1 LTNVRR
7 SARLV
12 AVAGASG
19 FVGQALVPALLD
31 HGYPVRRLARR
42 PAALTPLEGVEDRR
56 IDLDDPTGLDAA
68 LEGVDTAFYLVHA
81 MEGGGGFA
89 GRDRAYAHR
98 FAAAAR
104 AAGVRHVVY
113 LGGLHPR
120 EAVLS
125 EHLASRR
132 EVGEILRRECGALH
146 VRAGIILG
154 PGSAS
159 FEIMHDLVR
168 HLPAMVTPRWVQS
181 RCQPVEISDVATTL
195 VRSVE
200 VAGDRE
206 VDMAGPDV
214 MTYQEMLERLAAQLG
229 LRRRLVVDV
238 PVLTP
243 GLSARWLRFVTSE
256 SLPVARALV
265 ESLRHDA
272 VSDGVD
278 LCAEVGVTPC
288 GFDEAIRRALSGR
301 PQVVHV
307 TVEQRWSGRRYTLAQ
322 RFELSPAVRCDL
334 GLARSVDDHSRDLP
348 LAFLSRFARWDG
360 GDFRLGPWSVI
371 RLAEAHDVDG
381 AGPTV
386 VRDID
391 GGWLAAAPGGQFVI
405 ACRPGPGS
413 SVLETRLV
421 GYAPRLPKPL
431 YLLVQ
436 APMHRALMTRAVR
449 RAVGR
454 KRAAPAPVPRS

>member
-1 LTNVRR
+1 MTNGQR

-12 AVAGASG
+12 AVVGASG

-31 HGYPVRRLARR
+31 HRYTVRRLARR
-42 PAALTPLEGVEDRR
+42 PAALTRLEGVEDRR
-56 IDLDDPTGLDAA
+56 FDLDDPTGLDAA

-89 GRDRAYAHR
+89 ERDRAYAHR

-159 FEIMHDLVR
+159 FEIMYDLVR
-168 HLPAMVTPRWVQS
+168 HLPVMVTPRWVHS
-181 RCQPVEISDVATTL
+181 RCQPVEISDVVVTL
-195 VRSVE
+195 LRAVE

-206 VDMAGPDV
+206 VDMAGADV
-214 MTYQEMLERLAAQLG
+214 MTYRDMLERLATRLG

-243 GLSARWLRFVTSE
+243 GLSAHWLRFVTSV
-256 SLPVARALV
+256 SLPVAKALV

-272 VSDGVD
+272 VADGVD
-278 LCAEVGVTPC
+278 LCAEVGVSPC
-288 GFDEAIRRALSGR
+288 GFDEAIRRALAGR
-301 PQVVHV
+301 PRVVHV
-307 TVEQRWSGRRYTLAQ
+307 SVEQLWSGRRYTLTQ
-322 RFELSPAVRCDL
+322 RFDLSPAVRCDR
-334 GLARSVDDHSRDLP
+334 GLARRIDAHLFELTPRVLRHAL
-348 LAFLSRFARWDG
+348 RWKG
-360 GDFRLGPWSVI
+360 GDLRLGPWSLI
-371 RLAEAHDVDG
+371 RLGEANDVHG
-381 AGPTV
+381 FGPTI
-386 VRDID
+386 VRTID
-391 GGWLAAAPGGQFVI
+391 GGWLAAVRGGQLVL
-405 ACRPGPGS
+405 ACRPDLGR
-413 SVLETRLV
+413 SVVEAGIV
-421 GYAPRLPKPL
+421 GYTPRLPKPV
-431 YLLVQ
+431 YRLVQ
-436 APMHRALMTRAVR
+436 APIHRTLVTRAVR
-449 RAVGR
+449 RAVSET
-454 KRAAPAPVPRS
+454 RAAPVPVPR